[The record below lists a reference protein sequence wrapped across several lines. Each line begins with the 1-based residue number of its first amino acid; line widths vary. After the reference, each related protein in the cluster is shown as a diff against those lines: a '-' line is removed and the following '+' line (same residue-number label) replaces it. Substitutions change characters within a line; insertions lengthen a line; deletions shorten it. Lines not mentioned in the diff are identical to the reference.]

1 MSGNEGIKMYKLI
14 TNDSNRFKL
23 INENKDAYPL
33 VISIPHSGILITEEM
48 KKSLNKECILANMDW
63 YLPQLYDFLENMGF
77 TVLINNV
84 SRYVIDPNRSLEE
97 NTDNSSYNCK
107 AIYTET
113 TFNREMYIK
122 QLVQDEIKNRMDQ
135 YYYPYHTK
143 LEEQIEQKLKKYDKV
158 YLIDMHSFGKNIG
171 ADIVLG
177 NDYGKTTS
185 IEFFNFIKNE
195 LKKEGFSISENKP
208 YRGGYITRHYSEKF
222 KNLET
227 LQIELWYGAYI
238 YNREFGE
245 EYQPQIDGQ
254 TFNYAKEKMKRVFK
268 SLVDYYCQ

>member
-1 MSGNEGIKMYKLI
+1 MN
-14 TNDSNRFKL
+14 
-23 INENKDAYPL
+23 
-33 VISIPHSGILITEEM
+33 
-48 KKSLNKECILANMDW
+48 KSLNKETILANMDW
-63 YLPQLYDFLENMGF
+63 YLAQLYDFLGDMGF
-77 TVLINNV
+77 TVLINNI
-84 SRYVIDPNRSLEE
+84 SRYVIDPNRSLEDK
-97 NTDNSSYNCK
+97 TVDSSYNGN
-107 AIYTET
+107 AIYNKT
-113 TFNREMYIK
+113 TFNKEMYTK
-122 QLVQDEIKNRMDQ
+122 QLAQDEIKNRIDQ
-135 YYYPYHTK
+135 YYIPYHK
-143 LEEQIEQKLKKYDKV
+143 ELEKQIEQKLKKFDKI

-185 IEFFNFIKNE
+185 IRFFNFIKDE
-195 LKKEGFSISENKP
+195 LEKEGFCINENKP
-208 YRGGYITRHYSEKF
+208 YRGGYITRHYNEKF
-222 KNLET
+222 KNVET